1 MKTKAFIMATLVCS
15 SFVFMSCDDD
25 DDKFTPESIVTKAFD
40 TKYPDAQRV
49 SWENEAG
56 YVKAE
61 FYTGSYEAEAWFDPQ
76 GNWMLTET
84 DLPYKALPQTVK
96 NSFEATEKP
105 IVSEKKSGY
114 VLVLPDKPVSYEV
127 KAAEEFNLLLRRDT
141 EGGILIKEV
150 TDGNGDN
157 EHRPSVTPSAIKE
170 LISEMYPG
178 ATILEIDTEAKG
190 TEVDILHENIH
201 KEVWLDTQNKWLYT
215 EWEIR
220 SSQVPDIVMTA
231 FKASAYASYRID
243 DIHVIQKAEGL
254 SYEFE
259 LEQGD
264 RDITI
269 LFNEEGI
276 LVSPT
281 H

>member
-96 NSFEATEKP
+96 NSFEASLYAKWKIDDVDMLERPDAGT
-105 IVSEKKSGY
+105 IY
-114 VLVLPDKPVSYEV
+114 VLDVENGEQDADLHY
-127 KAAEEFNLLLRRDT
+127 T

-269 LFNEEGI
+269 LFNEEGN